1 MLPLTDVTERPV
13 TWFLIH
19 LIQPHNFLYQI
30 LNIKKSILF
39 MTDHLFQTWLT
50 RYIIFLSILTYY
62 VKYIQKEKEIKST
75 TYFCSFSSSWLQTC
89 EFFICWKRNLWNRFK
104 IKTVADSCVHSS
116 DISSNLK
123 WMKINLNF
131 CYPVSTSS
139 CVKGSF
145 LPLKSFSIN
154 LYILLPQQ
162 CCFSDSPTPCERYY
176 CFTYLGTLTFQPRHN
191 HVFWPVD
198 VLSNY

>member
-1 MLPLTDVTERPV
+1 
-13 TWFLIH
+13 
-19 LIQPHNFLYQI
+19 
-30 LNIKKSILF
+30 
-39 MTDHLFQTWLT
+39 MTDHLFQTWRT

-62 VKYIQKEKEIKST
+62 VKYVQKEKEIKST

-116 DISSNLK
+116 DISGNLK

-145 LPLKSFSIN
+145 LPLKNFSIN

-162 CCFSDSPTPCERYY
+162 CCFSDSPTALWEILLLHLPWNTDFPAKTQSCLLASGCSKQLLICYIDRIP
-176 CFTYLGTLTFQPRHN
+176 FPNTLYLY
-191 HVFWPVD
+191 W
-198 VLSNY
+198 